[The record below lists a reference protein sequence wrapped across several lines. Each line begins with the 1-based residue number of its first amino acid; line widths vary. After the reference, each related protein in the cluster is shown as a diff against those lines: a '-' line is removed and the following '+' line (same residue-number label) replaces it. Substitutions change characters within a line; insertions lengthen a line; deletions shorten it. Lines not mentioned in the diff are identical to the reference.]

1 MKRLLIALSIGLVL
15 SLCFPIQGHDVIT
28 TKITFNR
35 EISRI
40 FYERCVSCHRDGGSA
55 FSLMTY
61 PEVRPWAVAI
71 KEEVLS
77 RRMPPWGA
85 IKGFGEF
92 RNDQALT
99 PEQVELITQW
109 VEGGVPEGEAVD
121 LPPQPKLSEPALASQ
136 VEGALIVSGDFAL
149 TRGFTLDGISPQKV
163 TDNES
168 TQIIAEF
175 PDGTVEPLLWLYE
188 YKTAHGHPF
197 LFRSPIE
204 LPRGTTIRGVPP
216 NSSVVLLPPGP
227 TSANEAQNAR

>member
-1 MKRLLIALSIGLVL
+1 M
-15 SLCFPIQGHDVIT
+15 IT

-99 PEQVELITQW
+99 PEQLELITQW
-109 VEGGVPEGEAVD
+109 VEKCRFDRGGCRPGREFVD
-121 LPPQPKLSEPALASQ
+121 S
-136 VEGALIVSGDFAL
+136 
-149 TRGFTLDGISPQKV
+149 
-163 TDNES
+163 
-168 TQIIAEF
+168 
-175 PDGTVEPLLWLYE
+175 
-188 YKTAHGHPF
+188 
-197 LFRSPIE
+197 
-204 LPRGTTIRGVPP
+204 
-216 NSSVVLLPPGP
+216 
-227 TSANEAQNAR
+227 